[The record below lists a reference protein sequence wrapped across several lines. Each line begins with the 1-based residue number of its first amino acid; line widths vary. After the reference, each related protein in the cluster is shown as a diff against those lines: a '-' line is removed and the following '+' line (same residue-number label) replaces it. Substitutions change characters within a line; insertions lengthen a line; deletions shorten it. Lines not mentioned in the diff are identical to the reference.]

1 MTESAPLLA
10 APRER
15 EEERLGRFLLRMP
28 KAELHVHLEGSMRP
42 ATLLA
47 LARRHGVELPAGDE
61 AGLQRWFRFRSF
73 DHFVEVYLTC
83 SRVLVEPEDF
93 RQLALDFMAEM
104 ERQNILYSEA
114 HFTIGTHLAN
124 GRDGEEIRQALA
136 DALAEGERRHYVR
149 LRLIPDIVRNVPAM
163 ADRTLEW
170 ALSAHGSLV
179 VALGLSGTEAIFPSH
194 PFREHFEYARR
205 QGLHRV
211 AHAGE
216 HAGPGSIRAA
226 LDVCSAERI
235 GHGVRAV
242 DDPALVAELARRR
255 IPLEICPT
263 SNLCLGVAPDLASH
277 PFDRLYRSGV
287 PVTVNSDDPPF
298 FNTTLAEEY
307 RRLGAAFGYG
317 PAELAGLSLA
327 AVEHS
332 FLAAEEKAQLAAEFR
347 RQFERLGREL
357 LGEPVTLL

>member
-1 MTESAPLLA
+1 MMPEAPALA
-10 APRER
+10 APRPR
-15 EEERLGRFLLRMP
+15 GEERLDQFLLRMP
-28 KAELHVHLEGSMRP
+28 KVELHVHLEGSMRP

-47 LARRHGVELPAGDE
+47 LARRNGVELPADDE

-83 SRVLVEPEDF
+83 SRALAEPEDF

-114 HFTIGTHLAN
+114 HFTIGTHIGY
-124 GRDGEEIRQALA
+124 GRDPEEIRQALA
-136 DALAEGERRHYVR
+136 EAVAEGERRHYVR

-163 ADRTLEW
+163 ADHTLEW
-170 ALSAHGSLV
+170 ALSAQDGLV

-216 HAGPGSIRAA
+216 HAGPGSIRAV

-242 DDPALVAELARRR
+242 DDPALVAELAGRG
-255 IPLEICPT
+255 IPLEVCPT

-287 PVTVNSDDPPF
+287 AVTVNSDDPPF
-298 FNTTLAEEY
+298 FNTTLSDEY
-307 RRLGAAFGYG
+307 RRLAATFGYSAG
-317 PAELAGLSLA
+317 ELAGLSLTA
-327 AVEHS
+327 LRHA
-332 FLAAEEKAQLAAEFR
+332 FLPEEEKAQLAAEFR

-357 LGEPVTLL
+357 LGGPVAVD